1 VRSLKSESLNFPE
14 AAMSSIMNT
23 SSVTWLF
30 VKPFTSMEAKSE
42 TIFDAE
48 TVETEKLVV
57 PVLSLDDTEVP
68 GALLGAGE
76 TLTLGVLGATD
87 TLEPILGLM
96 TATCPATTGEWA
108 RATAISVKCSRFG
121 LSITDL
127 LFLASIQ
134 G

>member
-1 VRSLKSESLNFPE
+1 
-14 AAMSSIMNT
+14 MNT

-30 VKPFTSMEAKSE
+30 VKPFTSMDAKSE

-87 TLEPILGLM
+87 TLEPILGLI

-108 RATAISVKCSRFG
+108 RAAAISVKCRRPG

-127 LFLASIQ
+127 QFLANTQ

>member
-1 VRSLKSESLNFPE
+1 
-14 AAMSSIMNT
+14 MD
-23 SSVTWLF
+23 
-30 VKPFTSMEAKSE
+30 AKSD
-42 TIFDAE
+42 TIFVTAS
-48 TVETEKLVV
+48 VETERPAI
-57 PVLSLDDTEVP
+57 PVLSLDETEVP

-87 TLEPILGLM
+87 TLEPILGLI

-108 RATAISVKCSRFG
+108 RAAAISVNFRRPD

-127 LFLASIQ
+127 QFLANTQ